1 MIHKAPK
8 IAAILYLLWGVI
20 HIAGGAVMLNASSTG
35 ADAFLQL
42 LTGNAS
48 AGLIATSSAQTGP
61 GLLATSKVFAFHSF
75 NLIWLGLLASVIAV
89 RLNWKNSSFGHWLNL
104 AIVGFADLGL
114 ILFMVLPGVIR
125 LSDAWIGPALLI
137 PAFAFST
144 LGRFQQAP
152 A

>member
-20 HIAGGAVMLNASSTG
+20 HIVGGAAMLNASSTG

-48 AGLIATSSAQTGP
+48 AGLIVTSSAQTAP

-125 LSDAWIGPALLI
+125 FSDAWIGPALLI

-144 LGRFQQAP
+144 LGRFQQTP